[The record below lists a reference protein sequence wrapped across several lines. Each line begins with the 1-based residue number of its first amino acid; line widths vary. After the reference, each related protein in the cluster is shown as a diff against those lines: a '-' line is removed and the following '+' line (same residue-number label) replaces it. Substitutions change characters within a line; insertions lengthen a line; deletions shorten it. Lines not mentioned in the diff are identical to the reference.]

1 MRPRPGR
8 RCRRRRTFPCSRGR
22 CCSPEGLADCAVAC
36 SLPAFRFLLGSGSA
50 SGGPAGPVPFSCG
63 IRASAS
69 RRPGPGPVERFG
81 RYGFER
87 TRCQTAAPGPRC
99 RSVPRPGTRGPD
111 TRGPGAARPGARG
124 PGARG
129 SGAPRPDTRGPHTRG
144 PDTGPFC
151 DRHPH
156 ARVAMES
163 LSSVDIRRGLA
174 EFELDAAMTYLDDDE
189 LRQVRRFPLY
199 EERYVLLTPVGGPLG
214 DTATATWSQ
223 AAALPLCLLGP
234 RMRNRRII
242 DECFAA
248 DGAAPVPA
256 VESDSVAGLYA
267 HLPGGRWSSVISHAW
282 LHMFGVPAG
291 MRVVPLEGPAHGPR
305 VGLVIARSEPQSVLA
320 EALVKVARQARLR
333 DALDSLLT
341 AHLDGPD

>member
-1 MRPRPGR
+1 MLLRRLEYLVALARERHFARAAAACHVSQPSLSAAIRRLEHELGVPIVRRGR
-8 RCRRRRTFPCSRGR
+8 RYEGLT
-22 CCSPEGLADCAVAC
+22 PEGEVVLAWAHRILAERDALRQELSALRDGLTGTLRLGIVPTAVPVA
-36 SLPAFRFLLGSGSA
+36 ALL
-50 SGGPAGPVPFSCG
+50 
-63 IRASAS
+63 
-69 RRPGPGPVERFG
+69 
-81 RYGFER
+81 
-87 TRCQTAAPGPRC
+87 
-99 RSVPRPGTRGPD
+99 
-111 TRGPGAARPGARG
+111 
-124 PGARG
+124 
-129 SGAPRPDTRGPHTRG
+129 
-144 PDTGPFC
+144 TGPFC
-151 DRHPH
+151 DRHPQ

-163 LSSVDIRRGLA
+163 LSSLDIRRGLA

-242 DECFAA
+242 DDCFAA

-305 VGLVIARSEPQSVLA
+305 VGLVVARSEPQSVLA

-333 DALDSLLT
+333 DALDTLLT